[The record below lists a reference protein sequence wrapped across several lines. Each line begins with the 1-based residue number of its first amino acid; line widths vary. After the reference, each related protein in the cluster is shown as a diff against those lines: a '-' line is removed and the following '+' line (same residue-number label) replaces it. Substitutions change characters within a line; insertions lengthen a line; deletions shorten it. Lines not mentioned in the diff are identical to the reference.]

1 MSKRRILTIGLDLA
15 TDDTEYVE
23 FSSKISLLDWDIVL
37 FKPEIDEFVH
47 GYTRSYQGRPR
58 LDDVKSFQLKES
70 CEHWR
75 REIKQAAEAGK
86 TVFVFLPLPLDV
98 YVDTG
103 GRQYSGTGR
112 NQKTTVLVEPYSNY
126 KALPMDIP
134 KTVASGNS
142 MKLEPKGGD
151 VIAAYWAQFE
161 SLSTYQIIMSDSEVP
176 ACLTT
181 KAGDKP
187 VGAIY
192 RMGAAHG
199 TLLLLPD
206 MDFYDQTYMLD
217 DDECSWSKEGE
228 QFASR
233 MMACVVGIDKILRSR
248 SEKTPEPKWASD
260 LEFVLKAELELRAK
274 LLHAE
279 HLLEEAQKNKEVIVD
294 SLAKAGSL
302 RALLFEKGKALE
314 LAIIDAL
321 RLLEFAVSNFQDA
334 ESEFDVVFECDQGRL
349 VGEAEG
355 KDTKAVN
362 IEKLRQLAMNIHE
375 DLAREEV
382 SIPAKPVLF
391 GNGYRLLALHER
403 ADPFTTK
410 CHSAA
415 ASSSTALVFT
425 PDLFPVAKY
434 LHSTPD
440 PAYARLCRE
449 AILSS
454 TGRVIFPIV
463 PSLDDASEVTNFVEE
478 PAS

>member
-37 FKPEIDEFVH
+37 FKPEIDDFVR
-47 GYTRSYQGRPR
+47 GCTRSYQGRPR
-58 LDDVKSFQLKES
+58 LDEVQSFQLKES

-75 REIKQAAEAGK
+75 REIKQAVEAGK
-86 TVFVFLPLPLDV
+86 TVFVFLPIPLDV

-103 GRQYSGTGR
+103 SRQYSGTGR

-126 KALPMDIP
+126 EALPMDIP
-134 KTVASGNS
+134 KVIASGSS
-142 MKLEPKGGD
+142 MKVAPKGGD
-151 VIAAYWAQFE
+151 IISAYWAQFE
-161 SLSTYQIIMSDSEVP
+161 SLSTYQVTMSGSDVP

-192 RMGAAHG
+192 RMGASHG

-206 MDFYDQTYMLD
+206 LDFYDESYMLD

-233 MMACVVGIDKILRSR
+233 MMACVVGIDKVLRSS

-260 LEFVLKAELELRAK
+260 SEFVLKAELELRVQ

-279 HLLEEAQKNKEVIVD
+279 HVLEEAQKNKEIIVD

-314 LAIIDAL
+314 FAIIDAL
-321 RLLEFAVSNFQDA
+321 RLLGFTVSNFQNA

-434 LHSTPD
+434 IHSKND
-440 PAYARLCRE
+440 SAYARLCRE

-454 TGRVIFPIV
+454 TGRVVFPIA
-463 PSLDDASEVTNFVEE
+463 PALDDASEATSFIEE

>member
-37 FKPEIDEFVH
+37 FKPEIDDFVR
-47 GYTRSYQGRPR
+47 GFERSYQGRPR
-58 LDDVKSFQLKES
+58 LDEVKSFQLKES

-75 REIKQAAEAGK
+75 REIKQAVEAGK
-86 TVFVFLPLPLDV
+86 TVFVFLPVPLDV

-103 GRQYSGTGR
+103 SRQYSGTGR
-112 NQKTTVLVEPYSNY
+112 NQKTTVLVELYSNY
-126 KALPMDIP
+126 EALPMDIP
-134 KTVASGNS
+134 KVVASGSS
-142 MKLEPKGGD
+142 MKMTPKGGD
-151 VIAAYWAQFE
+151 IISAYWAQFE
-161 SLSTYQIIMSDSEVP
+161 SLSTYQVTMSGPEVP

-192 RMGAAHG
+192 RMGASHG
-199 TLLLLPD
+199 ALLLLPD
-206 MDFYDQTYMLD
+206 LDFYDESYMLD

-233 MMACVVGIDKILRSR
+233 MMACVVGIDKALRSS
-248 SEKTPEPKWASD
+248 SEKTPEPKWTSD
-260 LEFVLKAELELRAK
+260 AEFVLKAELELRLQ

-279 HLLEEAQKNKEVIVD
+279 HVLEEAQKNKEAIVD

-302 RALLFEKGKALE
+302 RDLLFEKGKALE
-314 LAIIDAL
+314 YAIIDAL
-321 RLLEFAVSNFQDA
+321 RLLGFTVSNFQNA

-355 KDTKAVN
+355 KDSKAVN

-382 SIPAKPVLF
+382 SDPAKPVLF

-403 ADPFTTK
+403 SDPFTTK

-434 LHSTPD
+434 IHSTND
-440 PAYARLCRE
+440 PVYARLCRE

-463 PSLDDASEVTNFVEE
+463 PNLDDPNEVTNFIEE

>member
-47 GYTRSYQGRPR
+47 GHARSYQGRPR

-75 REIKQAAEAGK
+75 REIKQAVEAGK
-86 TVFVFLPLPLDV
+86 TVFVFLPIPLEV

-126 KALPMDIP
+126 EALPMNIP
-134 KTVASGNS
+134 KVVASGS
-142 MKLEPKGGD
+142 SIKLSPKCGD
-151 VIAAYWAQFE
+151 IVAAYWAQFE
-161 SLSTYQIIMSDSEVP
+161 SLSTYHITMSGSEVP

-192 RMGAAHG
+192 RMGASHG

-206 MDFYDQTYMLD
+206 LDFYDQTYMLE

-233 MMACVVGIDKILRSR
+233 MMACVVGIDKVLRSR
-248 SEKTPEPKWASD
+248 SEKTPEPKWASE
-260 LEFVLKAELELRAK
+260 LEFVLTAELELRVK

-279 HLLEEAQKNKEVIVD
+279 SLLEEAQKNKEVIVN
-294 SLAKAGSL
+294 SLVKAGSL

-314 LAIIDAL
+314 FAIIDAL
-321 RLLEFAVSNFQDA
+321 RLLGFTVSNFQNA

-375 DLAREEV
+375 DLARDEV
-382 SIPAKPVLF
+382 SMPAKPVLF

-425 PDLFPVAKY
+425 PDLFAVAKY
-434 LHSTPD
+434 IHSATD

-454 TGRVIFPIV
+454 AGRVIFPIV
-463 PSLDDASEVTNFVEE
+463 PALDDASEVTSFVQE

>member
-37 FKPEIDEFVH
+37 FKPEIDDFVR
-47 GYTRSYQGRPR
+47 GCTRSYQGKPR
-58 LDDVKSFQLKES
+58 LDEIKSFQLKES

-75 REIKQAAEAGK
+75 REIKQAVEAGK

-112 NQKTTVLVEPYSNY
+112 NQKTTVLVDSYSNY
-126 KALPMDIP
+126 EALPMDIP
-134 KTVASGNS
+134 KVVASGSS
-142 MKLEPKGGD
+142 MKLSPTGGD
-151 VIAAYWAQFE
+151 VIAAYWTQFE
-161 SLSTYQIIMSDSEVP
+161 SLSTYQIIMSGSEVP

-192 RMGAAHG
+192 RMGASHG

-206 MDFYDQTYMLD
+206 LDFYDQSYMLD

-260 LEFVLKAELELRAK
+260 LEFELRAESDLKVK

-279 HLLEEAQKNKEVIVD
+279 HLLEEAQKNKESIVD
-294 SLAKAGSL
+294 SLAKAGSF
-302 RALLFEKGKALE
+302 RALLFEKGKPLE
-314 LAIIDAL
+314 FAIIDAL
-321 RLLEFAVSNFQDA
+321 RLLGFTVSNFQNA

-382 SIPAKPVLF
+382 SVPAKPVLF
-391 GNGYRLLALHER
+391 GNGYRLLALPER
-403 ADPFTTK
+403 GDPFTTK

-415 ASSSTALVFT
+415 ANSSTALVFT
-425 PDLFPVAKY
+425 PDLFPVVKY
-434 LHSTPD
+434 IHSKTD
-440 PAYARLCRE
+440 LAYAQLCRE

-454 TGRVIFPIV
+454 TGRVIFPVV
-463 PSLDDASEVTNFVEE
+463 PTSDDKIEVVSLAEKPPS
-478 PAS
+478 